1 MIFSSQNERQE
12 RQKKAL
18 EAKVQALENE
28 LERARERLKSLRA
41 QADQRVRTLHLTVT
55 VLVYS
60 GLEINARKL
69 AKCE

>member
-28 LERARERLKSLRA
+28 LEKARERLKSLRA
-41 QADQRVRTLHLTVT
+41 QADQRVRPLNLTVI
-55 VLVYS
+55 VLVYC
-60 GLEINARKL
+60 KL
-69 AKCE
+69 KLWKSDFY

>member
-12 RQKKAL
+12 REKKTL

-41 QADQRVRTLHLTVT
+41 QADQRVRILHPTVT
-55 VLVYS
+55 VLVYC
-60 GLEINARKL
+60 KL
-69 AKCE
+69 KLWESYFY

>member
-41 QADQRVRTLHLTVT
+41 QADQRVRILHPTVT
-55 VLVYS
+55 GLVYC
-60 GLEINARKL
+60 KL
-69 AKCE
+69 KLWESYFY

>member
-28 LERARERLKSLRA
+28 LEKARERLKSLRA
-41 QADQRVRTLHLTVT
+41 QADQRVRTLNLTVI
-55 VLVYS
+55 VLVYY
-60 GLEINARKL
+60 KL
-69 AKCE
+69 KLWESDFY

>member
-12 RQKKAL
+12 RQKQAL

-55 VLVYS
+55 VLGYC
-60 GLEINARKL
+60 KL
-69 AKCE
+69 KLWGRNLYWV

>member
-28 LERARERLKSLRA
+28 LEKARERLKSLRA
-41 QADQRVRTLHLTVT
+41 QADQRVRTLNLTVI
-55 VLVYS
+55 VLVYCM
-60 GLEINARKL
+60 LKL
-69 AKCE
+69 WESDFY

>member
-28 LERARERLKSLRA
+28 LEKARERLKSLRE
-41 QADQRVRTLHLTVT
+41 QADQRVRTLNLTVI
-55 VLVYS
+55 VLVYC
-60 GLEINARKL
+60 KL
-69 AKCE
+69 KLWESDFYRV

>member
-12 RQKKAL
+12 RQKQAL

-55 VLVYS
+55 VLGYC
-60 GLEINARKL
+60 KL
-69 AKCE
+69 KLWGSDLYWV

>member
-28 LERARERLKSLRA
+28 LEKARERLKSLRA
-41 QADQRVRTLHLTVT
+41 QADQRVRTLNLTVI
-55 VLVYS
+55 VLGYC
-60 GLEINARKL
+60 KL
-69 AKCE
+69 KLWESDFY

>member
-28 LERARERLKSLRA
+28 LEKSRERLKSLRA
-41 QADQRVRTLHLTVT
+41 QADQRVRTLNLTVI
-55 VLVYS
+55 VLVYC
-60 GLEINARKL
+60 KL
-69 AKCE
+69 KLWESDFY

>member
-28 LERARERLKSLRA
+28 LEKARERLKSLRA
-41 QADQRVRTLHLTVT
+41 QADQRVRTLNLTVI
-55 VLVYS
+55 VLVYC
-60 GLEINARKL
+60 KL
-69 AKCE
+69 KLWESDLY

>member
-28 LERARERLKSLRA
+28 LEKARERLKSLRA
-41 QADQRVRTLHLTVT
+41 QADQRVRTLNLTVI
-55 VLVYS
+55 VLVYC
-60 GLEINARKL
+60 KL
-69 AKCE
+69 KLWKSDFY

>member
-28 LERARERLKSLRA
+28 LEKARERLKSLRA
-41 QADQRVRTLHLTVT
+41 QADQKVRTLHLTVT
-55 VLVYS
+55 VLLYCR
-60 GLEINARKL
+60 LKL
-69 AKCE
+69 WESDFY